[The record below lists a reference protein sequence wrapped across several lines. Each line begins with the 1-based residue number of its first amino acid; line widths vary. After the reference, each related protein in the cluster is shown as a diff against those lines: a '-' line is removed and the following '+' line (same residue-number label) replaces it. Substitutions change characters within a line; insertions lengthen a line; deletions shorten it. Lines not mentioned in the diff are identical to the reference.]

1 MEEVSKKVHPI
12 DAHVG
17 LRVRLR
23 RQMLGIS
30 QNELGHQLGVTF
42 QQIQKYEK
50 GANRIGASRLYEI
63 ANALNINVQYFYDN
77 VEIAK
82 ANLDKKTDNEFDDIS
97 AAESVKLYQYFS
109 KIPDHEVRK
118 CLLEFMKVISNEA
131 AGSTASIKNRLKDKN
146 EKPL

>member
-77 VEIAK
+77 VEI
-82 ANLDKKTDNEFDDIS
+82 
-97 AAESVKLYQYFS
+97 
-109 KIPDHEVRK
+109 
-118 CLLEFMKVISNEA
+118 CLLYTSPSPRDR
-131 AGSTASIKNRLKDKN
+131 G
-146 EKPL
+146 